1 MPGPAMKWGLL
12 ALVLVLI
19 VPILL
24 LALLSLTSR
33 RPSNLGLEGGKL
45 QACPDSPNCVCSTG
59 QSAAHRIEPLAWK
72 GDPQAGLERL
82 VQILRQF
89 PNAKCESIQDQRYL
103 HVEFTSALF
112 RFVDDVEFLA
122 DPDAGVIHVRSASRA
137 GRSDLGVNRRR
148 VEEIRRQFTAE
159 K

>member
-12 ALVLVLI
+12 ALVLVVI

-24 LALLSLTSR
+24 LVFLSLTSR

-45 QACPDSPNCVCSTG
+45 RACPDSPNCVCSTG
-59 QSAAHRIEPLAWK
+59 QSAAHRIEPLVWK

-82 VQILRQF
+82 AQILQRF
-89 PNAKCESIQDQRYL
+89 PNAECESIQDQRYL

-122 DPDAGVIHVRSASRA
+122 DPDAGVIHVRSASRT